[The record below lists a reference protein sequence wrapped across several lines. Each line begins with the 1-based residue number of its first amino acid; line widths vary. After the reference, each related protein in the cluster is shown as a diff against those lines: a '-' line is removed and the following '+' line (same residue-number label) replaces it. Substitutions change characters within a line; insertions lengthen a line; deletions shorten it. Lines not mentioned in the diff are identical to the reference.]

1 MVDKN
6 DDLIIQVAADTAA
19 MRKAW
24 TKVESEVTGLS
35 AKVNRQFGR
44 MGQQIDRTF
53 ANVGRNMM
61 RNLTGP
67 LAGIGGVLAT
77 REVMQ
82 YADAWT
88 EAGNKVA
95 AAGSVVGMAGR
106 SLEGIRQ
113 IADDSRAEFSAT
125 IDLYTRMLRSAG
137 DVAESELEIARATEI
152 VNRAF
157 KAGGASASEM
167 AAGVLQ
173 LSQGLSSG
181 MLQGDELR
189 SVREN
194 APLLAEAIADYFGTT
209 IGGLKELGAQG
220 ELTSERIFAA
230 ILAAGD
236 KVDAAF
242 ATTNATIQDS
252 ITRVQNAL
260 VQYIGS
266 ADQSLGATAALN
278 AGLNALADNF
288 DAFADVGLKLA
299 AIIAGALVGRSI
311 VPMVA
316 SLGVA
321 GKGIVGFVRLLTGA
335 ASATGSTAAAFGA
348 LGAAAGPLAAIIGG
362 GVLLGLQHMVA
373 ENARVRSSIER
384 ITDEMESLGLAG
396 HSAAEGIDAA
406 AEATDRLTAAEA
418 RREGRQAQEN
428 LGYLRNGG
436 FWESVNRPI
445 TANIDLD
452 NLEAI
457 ADRANDIR
465 NALSSDIDQS
475 AYQSIREMARA
486 LSEGR
491 VEAEA
496 VRAAMLAIR
505 ETDVSQPVA
514 DLAVALDEVARRWG
528 AMESK
533 VAVTGVAVDDA
544 RASIELFLDGLN
556 TLGGSYGFSEELQ
569 GELRDISDGFDG
581 TKESAEEVFQAIF
594 RLAQVNPDLRRFL
607 PALNDLVVGFHD
619 VANAADT
626 AAAAID
632 RVSAREAGQARANS
646 YVDWL
651 TARGE
656 RGQDTLEFMTEQNR
670 LLGLTREQRDLEQ
683 EIAAVRREAADA
695 GADITDARAME
706 LAQQRLAWAEANKRS
721 GGGKSD
727 AEQFRERL
735 EQERQSVALLQQEAA
750 LMAQL
755 NPLAANYETTLE
767 AWRMEQEL
775 LNDARKAGLADD
787 PAVIA
792 GIQEIVAAW
801 QSGTE
806 AINAVQEAQDAARE
820 SMQQWFDLA
829 KSATQSFIQ
838 DLIDGKSAADAL
850 ANALSNIGNYL
861 INLGLGA
868 FFGTGN
874 GNFGLLGQ
882 MLNLP
887 GHASGTANTGGRR
900 GEPRGIVHGQEA
912 VIPLPNG
919 GRVPVDIRVP
929 SVASAATQQQQLTV
943 RVVSDDEKFSAY
955 VENGAGHVVARSA
968 PTIVGAS
975 VSRAN
980 KAAPAAIGQ
989 YQRQRGGEYRV

>member
-113 IADDSRAEFSAT
+113 IADDSRASFDST
-125 IDLYTRMLRSAG
+125 VQLYSRMLRSAG

-157 KAGGASASEM
+157 KAGGAASSEM
-167 AAGVLQ
+167 AAGILQ

-299 AIIAGALVGRSI
+299 AIIAGTLVGRSI
-311 VPMVA
+311 LPMVA

-321 GKGIVGFVRLLTGA
+321 GKGVLAFTRLLTGA
-335 ASATGSTAAAFGA
+335 AAASGSTAVA
-348 LGAAAGPLAAIIGG
+348 LRTLTAAAGPLAAIIGG

-406 AEATDRLTAAEA
+406 AEATDRLIAAEA

-428 LGYLRNGG
+428 LDALRFGTG
-436 FWESVNRPI
+436 QDQFTQSLAP
-445 TANIDLD
+445 NIDLN
-452 NLEAI
+452 NLAAI
-457 ADRANDIR
+457 AYRAGDVFSNAFASSIDRG
-465 NALSSDIDQS
+465 
-475 AYQSIREMARA
+475 AYESIRRMAEG
-486 LSEGR
+486 LSEGA
-491 VEAEA
+491 VEASA
-496 VRAAMLAIR
+496 VRAEMLAIR

-514 DLAVALDEVARRWG
+514 DLALALDEVARRWG
-528 AMESK
+528 AMEAK

-544 RASIELFLDGLN
+544 
-556 TLGGSYGFSEELQ
+556 LGSLQAFYDQLAATAGTYGFTDELVAELVRLS
-569 GELRDISDGFDG
+569 GEFDG
-581 TKESAEEVFQAIF
+581 TAESAEATQEAIIDLGDGVPNMGPLISILIGLTSQF
-594 RLAQVNPDLRRFL
+594 LQVAD
-607 PALNDLVVGFHD
+607 
-619 VANAADT
+619 AADT

-651 TARGE
+651 SARGE

-670 LLGLTREQRDLEQ
+670 LLGLTREQRDLEL

-706 LAQQRLAWAEANKRS
+706 LAQQRLAWAEANKKTGR
-721 GGGKSD
+721 GGKSD

-787 PAVIA
+787 PTVIA

-861 INLGLGA
+861 INLGLGY
-868 FFGTGN
+868 
-874 GNFGLLGQ
+874 LLGGA
-882 MLNLP
+882 P
-887 GHASGTANTGGRR
+887 GVGQFGAIGSLLGFASGTANTGGRR

-929 SVASAATQQQQLTV
+929 SVASAGQAATTPTVIDVQISVDESGNLVPFVRRISGEGDV
-943 RVVSDDEKFSAY
+943 RVVKSIER
-955 VENGAGHVVARSA
+955 N
-968 PTIVGAS
+968 
-975 VSRAN
+975 
-980 KAAPAAIGQ
+980 IGNMMADFQ
-989 YQRQRGGEYRV
+989 MRN